1 MVENDEKL
9 DLIIAGAYKIFTEQG
24 LRNVSMDDI
33 CRSIGISKKTLYC
46 YVDNKL
52 DLLKKIVEY
61 IREHIHQR
69 IEELESK
76 DLNAIDVLLEM
87 SKIAN
92 TKHFRIN
99 PVISFEFRKYYPK
112 AFEEFIF
119 MKKELIIDH
128 IIKNIEQG
136 INEGLYREHLNKEI
150 VAHLYFQKI
159 EDFHK
164 LELDDLKDFSYRK
177 VFEVMFENHIRGIA
191 NAKGIA
197 YFEKQKEKL
206 NFNI

>member
-9 DLIIAGAYKIFTEQG
+9 NLIISGSHKIFTEQG

-33 CRSIGISKKTLYC
+33 CRSLGISKKTLYC

-61 IREHIHQR
+61 IRSQIRQR
-69 IEELESK
+69 IEELEGM

-87 SKIAN
+87 SKITN

-119 MKKELIIDH
+119 MKKDLITEH
-128 IIKNIEQG
+128 IKKNIKQG
-136 INEGLYREHLNKEI
+136 INENLYRKDLNIEI

-164 LELDDLKDFSYRK
+164 LELDDLKDFSYKK

-191 NAKGIA
+191 NTKGIA
-197 YFEKQKEKL
+197 YFEKEKEKL

>member
-1 MVENDEKL
+1 MPENDEKFKA
-9 DLIIAGAYKIFTEQG
+9 IIEGSYKIFIERG

-33 CRSIGISKKTLYC
+33 CRSMGISKKTLYC

-52 DLLKKIVEY
+52 DLLKKIIEY
-61 IREHIHQR
+61 IRLQIRQR
-69 IEELESK
+69 IEELDSMN
-76 DLNAIDVLLEM
+76 LNAIDVLLEM

-99 PVISFEFRKYYPK
+99 PIISFEFHKYYPK
-112 AFEEFIF
+112 AFEEYMF
-119 MKKELIIDH
+119 MKKDLIVDH
-128 IIKNIEQG
+128 IKENIKQG
-136 INEGLYREHLNKEI
+136 INENLYREDLNIEI
-150 VAHLYFQKI
+150 VSHLYFQKI

-164 LELDDLKDFSYRK
+164 LDIEELKDFSYIK

>member
-9 DLIIAGAYKIFTEQG
+9 DLIISGSYRIFTEQG

-33 CRSIGISKKTLYC
+33 CRSIGISKKTLYL

-61 IREHIHQR
+61 IRTQIHQR
-69 IEELESK
+69 IKELEGRN
-76 DLNAIDVLLEM
+76 LNAIDVLLEM

-119 MKKELIIDH
+119 MKKELIIEH
-128 IIKNIEQG
+128 IIKNIKQG
-136 INEGLYREHLNKEI
+136 INEGLYRHDLNIEI

-164 LELDDLKDFSYRK
+164 LELDDLEDFSYRK